1 MRPRCSR
8 EEWRTKSH
16 LNDTLAIGGR
26 GGVELQSLQ
35 GTTQLIRRVRL
46 CHDRDTLRIPVEL
59 AEIFHRPRCVGNPRT
74 GSMQSDDAGVRGGD
88 LDVTDRETSED
99 NSRVDIGRM
108 ETVFEVDDIVGTGYD
123 LALGILSMHR

>member
-1 MRPRCSR
+1 M
-8 EEWRTKSH
+8 
-16 LNDTLAIGGR
+16 NDTLAIHGR

-59 AEIFHRPRCVGNPRT
+59 AEIFHRPRRVGNLCT

-88 LDVTDRETSED
+88 LDVRTDRETFED
-99 NSRVDIGRM
+99 NSRIDVGRM
-108 ETVFEVDDIVGTGYD
+108 KTVFEVDDIVGTGYD
-123 LALGILSMHR
+123 LVLGILSMHR

>member
-1 MRPRCSR
+1 MRHQCSR
-8 EEWRTKSH
+8 DETEMA
-16 LNDTLAIGGR
+16 DTLAIHGR

-46 CHDRDTLRIPVEL
+46 CHDRDTVRIPVEL
-59 AEIFHRPRCVGNPRT
+59 AEILHRPRRVGNPRT
-74 GSMQSDDAGVRGGD
+74 GSMQSNDAGVGVGD

-108 ETVFEVDDIVGTGYD
+108 KTVFEVDDIVGTGYD